1 MSWNDLNA
9 FKNTLTVESNE
20 NEIYKDEED
29 LSPNF
34 KNDEMSKGDNLC
46 DMQAGQSSFINING
60 YFMRSSVSF
69 SDLESFITSFTGTN
83 SESLKT

>member
-34 KNDEMSKGDNLC
+34 KNDEMSKGDNLG
-46 DMQAGQSSFINING
+46 DMQLGQS
-60 YFMRSSVSF
+60 
-69 SDLESFITSFTGTN
+69 
-83 SESLKT
+83 